1 MISHIHRR
9 AFLQT
14 AAGVAAGLSAPQINF
29 GASSKPPNIVY
40 IMADDHSSHAI
51 GAYGSYRNRTPNI
64 DRLADG
70 GMRFDSCLCTNSICT
85 PSRAVILTGQYS
97 HITGVKTL
105 ADRLDPNRQTVAKL
119 LQHSGYQTAIVGKWH
134 LVSDPQGFDYWN
146 ILPGQGVYNDPVLIE
161 MGTRKQH
168 PGYVSDIIANL
179 SLDWLRQRDKKK
191 PFFLMCHHKAPHRPW
206 DPNPKYANLYNGP
219 IPEPCN
225 LYDHYEHRSRAAA
238 LQRMT
243 VGINMNK
250 RDFKMDPPP
259 SLEGDALRK
268 WGYHR
273 YLQDYLR
280 CVASVDDNVG
290 RVLDYLDK
298 EKLAENTVVIYT
310 SDQGMFLGEHG
321 YFDKRFMYEESL
333 RMPFLIRYP
342 REIKPGSTN
351 NDIVLNL
358 DFAELFLDFAGQ
370 KTPDD
375 MQGRSFR
382 PLLHGK
388 TPDDWRTSMYYRY
401 WMHLSDHAVP
411 AHYGIRTK
419 RYKLIYYYGQPLDAK
434 GAVQRP
440 TEPEWEMFDLATD
453 PNEMYDVHDDPVYA
467 TAKAELTTEL
477 SQLQTKFK
485 DTPWNG

>member
-1 MISHIHRR
+1 M
-9 AFLQT
+9 
-14 AAGVAAGLSAPQINF
+14 
-29 GASSKPPNIVY
+29 
-40 IMADDHSSHAI
+40 
-51 GAYGSYRNRTPNI
+51 
-64 DRLADG
+64 
-70 GMRFDSCLCTNSICT
+70 
-85 PSRAVILTGQYS
+85 
-97 HITGVKTL
+97 KTL

-119 LQHSGYQTAIVGKWH
+119 LHNAGYQTAIVGKWH

-146 ILPGQGVYNDPVLIE
+146 ILPGQGVYHDPVLIE
-161 MGTRKQH
+161 MGTRKNH
-168 PGYVSDIIANL
+168 RGYVTDIIADT
-179 SLDWLRQRDKKK
+179 SLEWLRQRDKKK
-191 PFFLMCHHKAPHRPW
+191 PFFLMCHHKAPHRAWEP
-206 DPNPKYANLYNGP
+206 DAKHANLYSDP

-238 LQRMT
+238 MQALT
-243 VGINMNK
+243 VGVNMNK

-259 SLEGDALRK
+259 GLEGDALRK
-268 WGYHR
+268 WGYQR

-333 RMPFLIRYP
+333 RMPFLIRYQ

-351 NDIVLNL
+351 SDIVLNL

-370 KTPDD
+370 KAPED

-382 PLLHGK
+382 SLLRGK
-388 TPDDWRTSMYYRY
+388 TPEDWRTSLYYRY
-401 WMHLSDHAVP
+401 WMHLADHAVP

-453 PNEMYDVHDDPVYA
+453 PNEMYDVSRDPAYA
-467 TAKAELTTEL
+467 SARAELTAEL